1 MYTATA
7 NYIHKL
13 DKDGSV
19 LKLVT
24 DYISKDLHGRNQYQI
39 FQEIGALN
47 KDTVYRSRSNATY
60 QIATADLSGNNS
72 YIRNRFSR

>member
-1 MYTATA
+1 MESQGVYLQKETYNMYTATA

-24 DYISKDLHGRNQYQI
+24 DYISKDLHGRV
-39 FQEIGALN
+39 E
-47 KDTVYRSRSNATY
+47 
-60 QIATADLSGNNS
+60 
-72 YIRNRFSR
+72 